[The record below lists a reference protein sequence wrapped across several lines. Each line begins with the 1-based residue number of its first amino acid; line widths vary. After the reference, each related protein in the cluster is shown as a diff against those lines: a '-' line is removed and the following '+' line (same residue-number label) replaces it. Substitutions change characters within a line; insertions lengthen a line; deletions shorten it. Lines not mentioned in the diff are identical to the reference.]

1 MVLIMTLM
9 VIAIVTV
16 LLLALFEG
24 AALQTRSAE
33 GSAIVAQE
41 DLLADSATSLVE
53 GQIAQAASQTN
64 QTWMSQPGLVRTNT
78 VRKV

>member
-16 LLLALFEG
+16 LLLALF
-24 AALQTRSAE
+24 E